1 MLTST
6 QVIKGVR
13 QSVRAIADL
22 DPYYRE
28 QVIESYAA
36 SLEATFIMA
45 VVISVVTVLL
55 VLPLRLPKL
64 GQRK

>member
-6 QVIKGVR
+6 QVIQEVR

-45 VVISVVTVLL
+45 VVISVLTILL
-55 VLPLRLPKL
+55 AVPLRLPRL